1 MSYTPGTKPKNFAEY
16 VECAIDELIVRRLIP
31 RKELGIETSGLYKT
45 KKTVYQAF
53 CNDCG
58 YQINELDK
66 PNNTYILEKNCA
78 YEQICMSEDNILFNG
93 LYQTVGNDINML
105 LIPGLNTLATKFDG
119 TLQEAI
125 EKYEPARIVAHRLS
139 YKNIETMLPKDEFVF
154 IDIGTYYL
162 FPEITP
168 DIAEF
173 VVWKDVYEDP
183 TPRYIGNGKSVCDIY
198 EWINIVIHKPEKF
211 IKVTIVSE

>member
-1 MSYTPGTKPKNFAEY
+1 MSYTQSTEPKNFAEY
-16 VECAIDELIVRRLIP
+16 IECCMDELIVRRLLP
-31 RKELGIETSGLYKT
+31 RKELRIETSGLYKT
-45 KKTVYQAF
+45 NKTVYQAF
-53 CNDCG
+53 CNNCG
-58 YQINELDK
+58 YQIDELDK
-66 PNNTYILEKNCA
+66 PNHPHTQEKKYA
-78 YEQICMSEDNILFNG
+78 YNEICRSEDNILING
-93 LYQTVGNDINML
+93 LHQTVGKNIDMV

-211 IKVTIVSE
+211 IKVTIAAE